1 MRLFLHVLCFL
12 PLCEAMIRGIN
23 LESFPFIVD
32 LSTMKS
38 FIWDNGVTAEW
49 ISRSPAISVS
59 SRGVRFIHPS
69 FHVIHDDD
77 YILCDRTRGALCE
90 SASGFRVFPYD
101 TARVGFLGGSG
112 CDEVFSGRTV
122 IFSKDL
128 GDVSL
133 CDVVSGHRTVLYTQG
148 SYLYVRDGFLG
159 DIEYG
164 FISAVGV
171 FIIAYSVHRA
181 TTSEGSGAFLS
192 SIVMCVCVSG
202 IVTVLA
208 TQGSFRLYAT
218 YEDMASFFFIL
229 LYCVSHVLRWSWL
242 SISHAQVKSVPH
254 SVILGTLCLMTLRLF
269 ATVDN
274 PCSPLLLIFLI
285 FRIFSRV
292 MLDTFRGDII
302 RTLDLYLDTVFA
314 GIITTYGFIPQYT
327 AVEKA
332 VLHLML
338 IVSVLFSFGGYFYKK
353 PEAVNDKV

>member
-1 MRLFLHVLCFL
+1 
-12 PLCEAMIRGIN
+12 MIRGIN

-112 CDEVFSGRTV
+112 CDEVFSGRT
-122 IFSKDL
+122 
-128 GDVSL
+128 
-133 CDVVSGHRTVLYTQG
+133 G

-192 SIVMCVCVSG
+192 SIVM
-202 IVTVLA
+202 
-208 TQGSFRLYAT
+208 
-218 YEDMASFFFIL
+218 
-229 LYCVSHVLRWSWL
+229 
-242 SISHAQVKSVPH
+242 
-254 SVILGTLCLMTLRLF
+254 
-269 ATVDN
+269 
-274 PCSPLLLIFLI
+274 
-285 FRIFSRV
+285 IFSRV